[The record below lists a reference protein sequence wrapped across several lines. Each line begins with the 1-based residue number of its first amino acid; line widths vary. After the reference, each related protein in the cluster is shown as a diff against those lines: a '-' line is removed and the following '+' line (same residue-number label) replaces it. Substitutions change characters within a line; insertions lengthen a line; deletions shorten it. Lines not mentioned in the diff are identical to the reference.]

1 MQAIQDEIVGD
12 YSPFV
17 DSCILSV
24 RDFGDGEVEVRVQK
38 SAHLVKL
45 SGAPCSSGVV
55 ARKARREVGGH
66 YDETG
71 QWVGDDP
78 ALVAAARAEKD
89 AENRARAA
97 RRARQTVLH
106 RIKTIKADR
115 LLTLTYRENMQDRER
130 LHRDWQAFVRRLRK
144 VQGFEYVAVVERQKR
159 GAFHIHVAIRGRQ
172 NYRLLRSVWR
182 SVVGADNGNID
193 VRNPFRE
200 RALRHKLGAYL
211 AKYVGKSFA
220 DQDEAGA
227 RRVWC
232 SQGIER
238 PERQV
243 WGFPWVSWFDAVDR
257 VRAVLPQG
265 SRVLSWFCE
274 RRDFLSVVSTLPV

>member
-17 DSCILSV
+17 DSCVLSV
-24 RDFGDGEVEVRVQK
+24 RDCGGGEGEGRVQK
-38 SAHLVKL
+38 SAHLVML

-115 LLTLTYRENMQDRER
+115 LLTLTYRENMQERER
-130 LHRDWQAFVRRLRK
+130 LQRDWQVVRAAAS
-144 VQGFEYVAVVERQKR
+144 QGAGLSICRR
-159 GAFHIHVAIRGRQ
+159 C
-172 NYRLLRSVWR
+172 
-182 SVVGADNGNID
+182 
-193 VRNPFRE
+193 
-200 RALRHKLGAYL
+200 RAA
-211 AKYVGKSFA
+211 
-220 DQDEAGA
+220 EAG
-227 RRVWC
+227 RVSYPC
-232 SQGIER
+232 R
-238 PERQV
+238 D
-243 WGFPWVSWFDAVDR
+243 PWSAE
-257 VRAVLPQG
+257 LPAPALCLALCCRCG
-265 SRVLSWFCE
+265 
-274 RRDFLSVVSTLPV
+274 